1 MTDFYNTAYSYMRIC
16 SIMELVDLFKVLGN
30 PIRLRSLNLLAMR
43 YPDSLCVCD
52 FMELLDCPQSKVSR
66 HFKQLRDLNL
76 VTTEQKDQ
84 WVHYRLNQSMPKNRW
99 ALIQTCLQ
107 QAANE
112 SPFRQDIM
120 RMQKLKPI
128 C

>member
-1 MTDFYNTAYSYMRIC
+1 MRIFT
-16 SIMELVDLFKVLGN
+16 IMELVDLFKVLGN
-30 PIRLRSLNLLAMR
+30 PIRLRSLNLLAQR
-43 YPDSLCVCD
+43 YPNNLCVCD
-52 FMELLDCPQSKVSR
+52 FVELLECSQSMISR

-99 ALIQTCLQ
+99 TLIQTCLQ

-112 SPFRQDIM
+112 PPFSQDIM